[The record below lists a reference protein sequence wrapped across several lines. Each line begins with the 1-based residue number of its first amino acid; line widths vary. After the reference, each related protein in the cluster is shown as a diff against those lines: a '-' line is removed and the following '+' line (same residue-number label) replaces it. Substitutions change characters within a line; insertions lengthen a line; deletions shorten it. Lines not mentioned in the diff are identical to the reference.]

1 MKYALQ
7 MASQLVLMAVL
18 LVSCA
23 SYKQNIMFRV
33 TDPAQV
39 TQLTAEA
46 EKNYVVQKNDLLK
59 LRVYT
64 SDGELIIDPDL
75 KLLKDIPPQVASVR
89 PDPDYLVDL
98 NGVAKF
104 PMIGELKIEGL
115 TIRQAEAILQKEY
128 AKFYSNPFVILQ
140 YANKRVIVLGA
151 MGGQVIPLL
160 NENITLVEVLALSTG
175 LSNESK
181 AHNIRVLRGEQ
192 IMVADLSTFDGY
204 KKNNL
209 IMQPGD
215 VVYVEPIRR
224 PASEALRD
232 YGPVISIITSLTT
245 LLVVLVSL

>member
-7 MASQLVLMAVL
+7 MACQLVLMAVL

-75 KLLKDIPPQVASVR
+75 KLLKDIPPQVASIR

-128 AKFYSNPFVILQ
+128 AKFYTNPFVILQ
-140 YANKRVIVLGA
+140 YANKRVVVLGA
-151 MGGQVIPLL
+151 LGGQVIPLL
-160 NENITLVEVLALSTG
+160 NENVTLVEVLALSTG

-192 IMVADLSTFDGY
+192 IMVADLSTFEGY

-232 YGPVISIITSLTT
+232 YGPAISIITSLTT